1 MQIVTR
7 KKAND
12 TTNKEGLIL
21 TAAIIVKTVITD
33 DERKIILFN
42 LFVIF
47 LVFHLSGI
55 ASIVQYYYAK

>member
-12 TTNKEGLIL
+12 TTNKEGLML
-21 TAAIIVKTVITD
+21 TAAIIVNTVITD
-33 DERKIILFN
+33 EERKIILFN

-47 LVFHLSGI
+47 LVLNLSGI
-55 ASIVQYYYAK
+55 ALIEQMYTLK

>member
-1 MQIVTR
+1 VQIDTR

-12 TTNKEGLIL
+12 TTIIEGLIF
-21 TAAIIVKTVITD
+21 TAAIIVNTVITD

-47 LVFHLSGI
+47 LVFSM
-55 ASIVQYYYAK
+55 

>member
-1 MQIVTR
+1 VQIVTR

-21 TAAIIVKTVITD
+21 TAAIIVNTVITD
-33 DERKIILFN
+33 DDRKIILFN

-47 LVFHLSGI
+47 LVFSRCVI
-55 ASIVQYYYAK
+55 ALIEQMYNAK

>member
-1 MQIVTR
+1 VQIVTR

-12 TTNKEGLIL
+12 TTNKEGLMF
-21 TAAIIVKTVITD
+21 TAAIIVNTVITD

-47 LVFHLSGI
+47 LVFNLSVI
-55 ASIVQYYYAK
+55 ALIEQMYTAK